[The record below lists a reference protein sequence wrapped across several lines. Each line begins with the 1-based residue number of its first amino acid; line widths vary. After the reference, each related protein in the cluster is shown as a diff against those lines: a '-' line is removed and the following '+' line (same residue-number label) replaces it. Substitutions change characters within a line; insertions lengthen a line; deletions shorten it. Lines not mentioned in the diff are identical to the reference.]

1 MSRTV
6 AVTPATLAQAASL
19 LRQGGV
25 VAFPTETYYGLAVDP
40 WNAEAV
46 ARLYHIKKRARQLP
60 VLVLVAGEAQV
71 VQVAASQPAAYQPL
85 IARFWPGPL
94 TLIYPARPALMQL
107 SGGTGTIGV
116 RHSPH
121 PVATQLLAAFG
132 GPVTATSANLS
143 GMPAASSA
151 AQVEQMLAAGV
162 DLILDGGDTPGGS
175 GSTLVGLRDAAL
187 CCLREGKIPF
197 SRIQEAG
204 AASTPSSFNV

>member
-1 MSRTV
+1 MSKTLK
-6 AVTPATLAQAASL
+6 VTPATLAQAARL

-40 WNAEAV
+40 WNPEAV
-46 ARLYHIKKRARQLP
+46 ARIYRIKKRARQLP
-60 VLVLVAGEAQV
+60 VLVLVSGVAQV
-71 VQVAASQPAAYQPL
+71 PQVAASLPVAYQPL

-94 TLIYPARPALMQL
+94 TLICPARNELMQL
-107 SGGTGTIGV
+107 TGGTSTIGV

-143 GMPAASSA
+143 GMPAANSA
-151 AQVEQMLAAGV
+151 VHVERMLSKGV

-175 GSTLVGLRDAAL
+175 GSTLVGLRDATL

-197 SRIQEAG
+197 SQIQEA
-204 AASTPSSFNV
+204 ATASALSSFNA